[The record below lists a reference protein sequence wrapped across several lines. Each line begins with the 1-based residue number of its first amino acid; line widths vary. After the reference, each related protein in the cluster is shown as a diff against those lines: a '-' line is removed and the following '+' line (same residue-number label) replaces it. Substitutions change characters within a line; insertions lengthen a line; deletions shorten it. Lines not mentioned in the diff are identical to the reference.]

1 MTGPPVHALPV
12 AVALDAVLARTA
24 EVAVV
29 VTVAQAH
36 ATGMYLDVAMVARTG
51 DVPER
56 DRFLLTP
63 AAGAEAHLEVRFADG
78 RRAALDELAPGD
90 GEVVLTGAG
99 GGGSPSGSH
108 MRLWLAPLPPEGA
121 LTFVLDWPAEGIAG
135 ATVAVDAGPLRA
147 AAAQA
152 TTLWEDPRPP
162 RDTPPSGDPGWLGY
176 AP

>member
-1 MTGPPVHALPV
+1 MIGPPVHELPV
-12 AVALDAVLARTA
+12 AVALDAVLARTG

-29 VTVAQAH
+29 VTVAQVH
-36 ATGMYLDVAMVARTG
+36 GTGMHLDVAMVARTG

-56 DRFLLTP
+56 DRFLLGP

-78 RRAALDELAPGD
+78 RRATLDEPVPGD
-90 GEVVLTGAG
+90 GEVVLMGA

-108 MRLWLAPLPPEGA
+108 VRLWLAPLPPEGA

-135 ATVAVDAGPLRA
+135 ATVAVDAAPLRA

-162 RDTPPSGDPGWLGY
+162 RSTPPSGDPGWLGY